1 MKITEVTTYSV
12 HTTQFRNF
20 NFVRIDTDEGVHGV
34 GELFCI
40 GADKA
45 TAEMVKYV
53 SEWVVGMDP
62 LDRERIQKRIL
73 NYSRF
78 PGGSIL
84 YTAASAI
91 DLALWDIAGKIA
103 NLPVYK
109 MVGAVRDRVPV
120 YCHTMGKD
128 SKAALEMLQPKI
140 EKYGYKACK
149 VGVKGLGYFP
159 NGSAEARLVEMFEG
173 MRNALGP
180 DFEIG
185 IDMQSKIYEPR
196 EGRRVANLIEP
207 YRPFFVEEPIRPDN
221 LEAWTEMAQGLN
233 VPLATGEQI
242 SISLLAM
249 ALNELG
255 CHAISLTGWQAGFR
269 TDRAYTKARITRLET
284 ERISSELERNRVVV
298 VAGFQGLNKMDDIT
312 TLGRGGSDT
321 SAVAIAAALH
331 ADRCQ
336 IFTDVEGVYTADPRK
351 VRNTRKLD
359 EITFDEMLELA
370 SLGAQVLNNR
380 SVELAKKYN
389 VELEV
394 LSSLNPV
401 PGTVVKEVTKDM
413 EGMLIK
419 GVAKDT
425 DVAVITILNVPD
437 EPGMSFKIF
446 GLLAQ
451 KNINVDIILQ
461 STGRDGKKDISF
473 TCSEGEADLA
483 MRVLKESA
491 HFNDV
496 SVDTTCAKVSIVGAG
511 MQSHSGVASKMF
523 EALSNNNINIKMIST
538 SEIKISCIIN
548 RDDADKAVSAI
559 HDMLFD

>member
-1 MKITEVTTYSV
+1 MALIV
-12 HTTQFRNF
+12 
-20 NFVRIDTDEGVHGV
+20 
-34 GELFCI
+34 
-40 GADKA
+40 
-45 TAEMVKYV
+45 
-53 SEWVVGMDP
+53 
-62 LDRERIQKRIL
+62 QK
-73 NYSRF
+73 F
-78 PGGSIL
+78 GGS
-84 YTAASAI
+84 SVK
-91 DLALWDIAGKIA
+91 D
-103 NLPVYK
+103 
-109 MVGAVRDRVPV
+109 RDRIFNVARIV
-120 YCHTMGKD
+120 ANTHNAGNDVVVVVSAQGDTTD
-128 SKAALEMLQPKI
+128 DLIAKAAEISHDPSAREM
-140 EKYGYKACK
+140 
-149 VGVKGLGYFP
+149 
-159 NGSAEARLVEMFEG
+159 
-173 MRNALGP
+173 
-180 DFEIG
+180 
-185 IDMQSKIYEPR
+185 DM
-196 EGRRVANLIEP
+196 L
-207 YRPFFVEEPIRPDN
+207 
-221 LEAWTEMAQGLN
+221 
-233 VPLATGEQI
+233 LATGEQI
-242 SISLLAM
+242 SISLLSM
-249 ALNELG
+249 ALNEIG

-298 VAGFQGLNKMDDIT
+298 VAGFQGLNKLDDIT

-351 VRNTRKLD
+351 VRNTRKLQ

-380 SVELAKKYN
+380 SVELAKKYK

-401 PGTVVKEVTKDM
+401 PGTVVKEVAKM

-437 EPGMSFKIF
+437 EPGTSFKIF

-473 TCSEGEADLA
+473 TCAQGEAETAL
-483 MRVLKESA
+483 RVLKDSA
-491 HFNDV
+491 HYTDV

-523 EALSNNNINIKMIST
+523 EAMSNNNINIKMIST
-538 SEIKISCIIN
+538 SEIKISCIIA

-559 HDMLFD
+559 HEMLFD